1 MAEVKYTTQLGTEII
16 LRNVQSNSSFEILK
30 AAVPLIEQVEL
41 AEKAGKAEELIGRG
55 LFASV
60 GSSAR
65 LVLAGN
71 PIERVQ
77 GLSDPPDELDD
88 DEDDEDDLVALLYE
102 GNVIEVIEAL
112 TDQEC
117 DNDDCPIHRNGGV
130 LDQYFADENDEL
142 TDEQVMQMVADA
154 LEEINCPECAAEREI
169 KLIHDAYDD
178 LDELIARFVAVLE
191 DIPMENIPQYIK
203 FFGADVSKL
212 AEKIDPDCSAAGS
225 ILGIGTG
232 LKMAIDLFTHGVLAA
247 EERKKQALKDAA

>member
-71 PIERVQ
+71 PIEMVE
-77 GLSDPPDELDD
+77 GLTAQPDDLED
-88 DEDDEDDLVALLYE
+88 DDEDDLVALIDE
-102 GNVIEVIEAL
+102 GNVIEIIEAL

-117 DNDDCPIHRNGGV
+117 DNDDCPIHGNDGV
-130 LDQYFADENDEL
+130 LDQYFADENDDL
-142 TDEQVMQMVADA
+142 TDEQVMKMVADA

-178 LDELIARFVAVLE
+178 LDDLIAKFIAVLE
-191 DIPMENIPQYIK
+191 DTPTVNIPQYIK

-212 AEKIDPDCSAAGS
+212 AEEINPGCSAAGS
-225 ILGIGTG
+225 ILGIGAG

-247 EERKKQALKDAA
+247 QEKNKQALQDAA

>member
-71 PIERVQ
+71 PIEMVE
-77 GLSDPPDELDD
+77 GLSAQPDDLEDD
-88 DEDDEDDLVALLYE
+88 DEDDLIALLYE

-117 DNDDCPIHRNGGV
+117 DNDDCLIHGDGGV

-154 LEEINCPECAAEREI
+154 LEEISCPECAAEQEI

-212 AEKIDPDCSAAGS
+212 AEKIDPACSAAGS

>member
-71 PIERVQ
+71 PIEMVE
-77 GLSDPPDELDD
+77 GLSAQPDDLED
-88 DEDDEDDLVALLYE
+88 DDEDDLVALLYE

-142 TDEQVMQMVADA
+142 TDEQVMKMVADA
-154 LEEINCPECAAEREI
+154 LEEISCPECAAEREI

-191 DIPMENIPQYIK
+191 DLPMENIPQYIK

-212 AEKIDPDCSAAGS
+212 AEKIDPACSAAGS

>member
-71 PIERVQ
+71 PIEMVE
-77 GLSDPPDELDD
+77 GLSAQPDDLED
-88 DEDDEDDLVALLYE
+88 DDEDDLVALLYE

-117 DNDDCPIHRNGGV
+117 DNDDCPIHGDSGI

-142 TDEQVMQMVADA
+142 TDEQVMKMVADA
-154 LEEINCPECAAEREI
+154 LEEISCPECAAEREI

-191 DIPMENIPQYIK
+191 DLPMENIPQYIK

-212 AEKIDPDCSAAGS
+212 AEKIDPACSAAGS

>member
-71 PIERVQ
+71 PIEMAQ
-77 GLSDPPDELDD
+77 GLSDPPDELD
-88 DEDDEDDLVALLYE
+88 DDEDDLVALLYE

-117 DNDDCPIHRNGGV
+117 DNDDCLIHGDGGV

-154 LEEINCPECAAEREI
+154 LEEISCPECAAEQEI

-212 AEKIDPDCSAAGS
+212 AEKIDPACSAAGS

-247 EERKKQALKDAA
+247 EERKKQASKDAA

>member
-71 PIERVQ
+71 PIQMVE
-77 GLSDPPDELDD
+77 GLSAQPDDLED
-88 DEDDEDDLVALLYE
+88 DDEDDLVALLYE

-117 DNDDCPIHRNGGV
+117 DNDDCPIHGDGGV

-142 TDEQVMQMVADA
+142 SDEQVMQMVADA
-154 LEEINCPECAAEREI
+154 LEEISCPECAAEQEI

-178 LDELIARFVAVLE
+178 LDGLIARFVAVLE

-232 LKMAIDLFTHGVLAA
+232 LKMAIDLFIHGVLAA